1 MTAVARRR
9 SVIEGRVKVMW
20 NCSIVVIYTWF
31 VSILCPLLSLLCHI
45 TNHINTG
52 LVANSFIC
60 SLLDKFLSVLQHFF
74 RRYKLNHIQTLHSLC
89 LWKRTIIIIGNT
101 IEIIITIINFASH
114 GKLKGVVIT
123 LHHKSHVLWE
133 WLLSWKRL
141 SWDTEVKGKGNCPYS
156 MDKWNEWSPEEPFG
170 EKKRDTTSVKY
181 SSMSKEGQRNDFLE
195 YHGPLVSFPR
205 HTSLVLI

>member
-9 SVIEGRVKVMW
+9 SVIEGRVKVTW

-31 VSILCPLLSLLCHI
+31 VSILCPLLSLLSHI

-170 EKKRDTTSVKY
+170 EKK
-181 SSMSKEGQRNDFLE
+181 KETQHQLNTALC
-195 YHGPLVSFPR
+195 PR
-205 HTSLVLI
+205 KDKGMIF

>member
-9 SVIEGRVKVMW
+9 GVIEGRVKVMW
-20 NCSIVVIYTWF
+20 NCSIVVICTWF

-52 LVANSFIC
+52 PMTNSFIC

-74 RRYKLNHIQTLHSLC
+74 RRYKLNHKQILHSLC

-101 IEIIITIINFASH
+101 IIVIIITIINFTLH
-114 GKLKGVVIT
+114 ENLKGVVIT
-123 LHHKSHVLWE
+123 LHHKFCLLWE

-141 SWDTEVKGKGNCPYS
+141 SWDTEVEGKGNCPYS
-156 MDKWNEWSPEEPFG
+156 MDEWNEWSPEETFR
-170 EKKRDTTSVKY
+170 EKRDTTSVKY
-181 SSMSKEGQRNDFLE
+181 SSLSWEWQRNDF
-195 YHGPLVSFPR
+195 
-205 HTSLVLI
+205 